1 MEERRGFIHKKLD
14 IKLLILFILRRLP
27 AEIDAERLADIVL
40 IDGGITYFDYK
51 DCLAELLQTA
61 QVEEGEDGVRVT
73 AKGSRNGEILES
85 SLPYSVRS
93 KAEKA
98 IKPVADE
105 MRRSAMILANHEVG
119 PNGVTVYLAVNDG
132 IGSIFDLKILA
143 ADETQAKRIEKNF
156 KKNAEA
162 FYNRFIT
169 ELSEG
174 LEKNL

>member
-93 KAEKA
+93 KAETA
-98 IKPVADE
+98 IRPVAEE
-105 MRRSAMILANHEVG
+105 MRRSAMILANHEAG
-119 PNGVTVYLAVNDG
+119 TGGVTVYLAVNDG
-132 IGSIFDLKILA
+132 VGSIFDLKILA

-156 KKNAEA
+156 KRNAEA
-162 FYNRFIT
+162 YYNRFIT
-169 ELSEG
+169 ELSE
-174 LEKNL
+174 